1 MTNQAA
7 IFKDVEA
14 NIRWREWRAR
24 GDRSDRLLTLRMR
37 RLMLLIVIALVTWS
51 FVQLA

>member
-7 IFKDVEA
+7 IFEDVEA

-24 GDRSDRLLTLRMR
+24 GDRTDRRLAMRMR
-37 RLMLLIVIALVTWS
+37 GLMLLIVIALAVWT